1 MSRPEVSTML
11 DARLFETFMNYQ
23 KAIQQNKSGSDQMSM
38 RKIGQSSENIF
49 NQMLQLQL
57 GQQMPLNEQAIN
69 SSSSDLKSLFLNQPV
84 SYTPE
89 YESIQNQIKSN
100 QTNSDFDELIEGAAN
115 KYGIDADLI
124 RSVIEVESSFNPNA
138 ISHAGAQ
145 GLMQLMPGTAQALGV
160 QDAFDPRENI
170 EGGTR
175 YLRDMLNQYNGNTE
189 LALAAYNAGPGNV
202 ARYNG
207 VPPFEETRQY
217 INRIL
222 G

>member
-1 MSRPEVSTML
+1 ML